1 LYLINW
7 YQIIINNDWKKL
19 VLYGSN
25 IGSIIGY
32 KLKISNLNGIYL
44 NPFIKEIL
52 VGLLLGDAN
61 IRRPSKKG

>member
-1 LYLINW
+1 
-7 YQIIINNDWKKL
+7 L